1 MAISSYWHKLHL
13 SNRVKLLKK
22 EKNIFS
28 WFKMLIGRENQTRVR
43 PETTKHIYSSVSYFY
58 IALIHRK
65 SKLGGGGHRLIQYW
79 LNVDWLIDRL
89 ARLRLNR
96 TDRVSSILRRR
107 LHFTVDIAKNR
118 LLSKNQERER
128 DRDNFLPFFFFILSF
143 PPCRRWPSVCRDPVK
158 LWVNNSFRLLSHR
171 VKSDGWQASV
181 DISLGNKRK

>member
-1 MAISSYWHKLHL
+1 
-13 SNRVKLLKK
+13 
-22 EKNIFS
+22 
-28 WFKMLIGRENQTRVR
+28 MLIGRENQTRVR

-128 DRDNFLPFFFFILSF
+128 DRDNFLPFFFLFF
-143 PPCRRWPSVCRDPVK
+143 P
-158 LWVNNSFRLLSHR
+158 FRLVGVGR
-171 VKSDGWQASV
+171 VFAAIRLNCESIILFGSCLIGWRATDG
-181 DISLGNKRK
+181 KRLLI